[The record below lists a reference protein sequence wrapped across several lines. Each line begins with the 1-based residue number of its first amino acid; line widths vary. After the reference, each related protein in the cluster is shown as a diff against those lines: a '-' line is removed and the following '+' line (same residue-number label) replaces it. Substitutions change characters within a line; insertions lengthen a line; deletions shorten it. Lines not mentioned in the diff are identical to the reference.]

1 MMLIREVVQQV
12 IATGYLTVTAEEQLR
27 KLLQTKYDVE
37 DFDAFMSLQEAASLG
52 RIRQES
58 RDLMICGQ
66 SAQ

>member
-12 IATGYLTVTAEEQLR
+12 ITTGYLTVTAEEQLR
-27 KLLQTKYDVE
+27 KLLQTKYDIE

-58 RDLMICGQ
+58 RDLMICEQ
-66 SAQ
+66 QAQ

>member
-12 IATGYLTVTAEEQLR
+12 ITTGYLTVTAEEQLR

-58 RDLMICGQ
+58 RELMICGQ
-66 SAQ
+66 QAQ